1 MVSGYPSSV
10 SRCSKYS
17 AIPIFLEY
25 DIHGKVIA
33 PTLGFSVSLTSHR
46 WHMLGFKVILCRF
59 QAVWRLYPA
68 LSEFI
73 NSKFYSPV
81 SLLHHALPQL
91 FTVSLYLPHR
101 ILTLGNICENLEG
114 PGYQHKS
121 FGFLSDLPPTKNN
134 HFLLCFLCFG
144 QLFIYV
150 IPLLWLYGCL
160 VSLKAA
166 AGESCWILLGS
177 PTVPEE
183 LDFLC
188 LTDSPRGF
196 Q

>member
-1 MVSGYPSSV
+1 
-10 SRCSKYS
+10 
-17 AIPIFLEY
+17 
-25 DIHGKVIA
+25 
-33 PTLGFSVSLTSHR
+33 
-46 WHMLGFKVILCRF
+46 MLGFKVILCRF

-121 FGFLSDLPPTKNN
+121 FGFLSDLPPTKKQSFPTLLSVFWSIIYLCDTLALIIWLLS
-134 HFLLCFLCFG
+134 FLKSCFWG
-144 QLFIYV
+144 
-150 IPLLWLYGCL
+150 
-160 VSLKAA
+160 
-166 AGESCWILLGS
+166 ILL
-177 PTVPEE
+177 
-183 LDFLC
+183 
-188 LTDSPRGF
+188 DSFGKSNRTRGTWLPLSYRLF
-196 Q
+196 QGISVGLNLVFPLWSYL